1 MNRRWE
7 VSEEIL
13 GTLVLN
19 STDAI
24 VTNNTTSGTWTTTQ
38 IAYTW
43 DIDDWGFVFNHNSTP
58 GDKWH
63 CTHEYYGDYG
73 APQNINVAQP
83 WLGVTV
89 AAQWQALASA
99 GYTQPYLLY
108 SNLAG
113 PSWDSTSRGSGLL
126 NVAYCKPQ
134 LSMYWQSSTNVP
146 AASLIA
152 PRVADPRAFIINNPE
167 GIKQIRILF
176 SSNNTAPV
184 VNGWTSVGGQSV
196 STQGT
201 DFFTAGKHIFTFRK
215 LKFL

>member
-24 VTNNTTSGTWTTTQ
+24 VTNNTTGTNPTTTTQ

-43 DIDDWGFVFNHNSTP
+43 NIDDWGFVFNHNSTP

-63 CTHEYYGDYG
+63 CTHEYQGDYG
-73 APQNINVAQP
+73 APPNAVVSQPFLAVQVTGQWQNIIS
-83 WLGVTV
+83 T
-89 AAQWQALASA
+89 
-99 GYTQPYLLY
+99 GYLQPYLMY
-108 SNLAG
+108 SNLSG
-113 PSWDSTSRGSGLL
+113 PSWDSTTGGTGFL
-126 NVAYCKPQ
+126 NIAKANPQ
-134 LSMYWQSSTNVP
+134 LSMYWTTVAS
-146 AASLIA
+146 ASLLV
-152 PRVADPRAFIINNPE
+152 PRSADPRPFIINNPE

-176 SSNNTAPV
+176 ASNNTAPYN
-184 VNGWTSVGGQSV
+184 NGWTCPTGQSV
-196 STQGT
+196 STQGS
-201 DFFTAGKHIFTFRK
+201 DYFTAGKHIFTFRK